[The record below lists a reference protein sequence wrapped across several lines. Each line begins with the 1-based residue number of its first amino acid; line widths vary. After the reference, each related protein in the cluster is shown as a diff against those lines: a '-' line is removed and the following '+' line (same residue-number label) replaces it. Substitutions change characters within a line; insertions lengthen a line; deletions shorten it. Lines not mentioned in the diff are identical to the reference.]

1 MKPEEQA
8 REQID
13 KQLQK
18 AGWLVVN
25 RDEVSPQYAAVA
37 VREELLQGNREA
49 DYLLLLYGKAVGI
62 IEAKRAD
69 IKLNDPEVI
78 AQAES
83 YTHLMLPNRPCWE
96 RPLPVV
102 LLANGQQIFYKNAH
116 DPYNS
121 GFVVKPRFPRPYDL
135 QRQIPVIRD
144 VIANNPQQEFALL
157 PPLLPKGLR
166 DCQYQAISAYE
177 DSLRS
182 GEKRALIVLA
192 TGAGKTFT
200 ACNIVYRLISS
211 TSAIHRVLFL
221 VDRNNLGDAAL
232 RAFQAFENKDGEHPF
247 SDSYGVEQL
256 RSVEQLQTSNAVFIS
271 TIQRLYSILSG
282 LSCSEIEALDEGA
295 GDDFSQL
302 DQENSIPEQGL
313 NQSAGDKAKYMAM
326 KAEPQMGLPEQPN
339 LPCNAFDLIII
350 DECHRSIYST
360 WRQVLDYFGQHAYM
374 LGLTATPI
382 ELTKQFFHNNVVAN
396 YTLNRSIED
405 GINVPPVVYRIKTE
419 LSEHGGQIK
428 EGEKVHVTS
437 NYTGK
442 TQVKKAET
450 EIEFSGKDL
459 NRSIIAP
466 DQIRTIMQAYKEA
479 VFRDLYPERKA
490 DFDSLPKTLIFA
502 KDERHAKEIVEIAK
516 EVFKRPENDQHFA
529 QRITYSVG
537 NSNQLIQE
545 FRNKKDFR
553 IAVTVTLVA
562 TGTDVP
568 PLETLMFLTDVRSNV
583 LYQQMKGRGVRTISD
598 DHLREVT
605 PNAEHKD
612 RFVIV
617 DAIGVTEK
625 EKTVPQVGGKHQA
638 MMTLERLLEELS
650 RGVVSDDLML
660 QLAYKLTTIANKG
673 DPDELAVLQK
683 MSPQLHLI
691 EFAQRIIEA
700 CEQETLPP
708 FVDSNEPNT
717 ERKALLSLLLDDIP
731 ARKKLIEI
739 AKGYFKE
746 LPEQKDQLLYAGFSQ
761 EEAADRVHLFEQ
773 SLEELAEE
781 EPLFQRLKDNA
792 AQVED
797 LSVAGLEELNEILR
811 RKITNFSVPQL
822 WKDYALLLQ
831 AQSDANYNAA
841 AAAAAVATTGVAA
854 NEADIGINEVAG
866 SEHVKQKR
874 MVIMLNPANE
884 DETDAPTN
892 ALQLTRF
899 AWHHTAQLV
908 SLANNTR
915 LIQLFNLWCGQTQN
929 DLPMDDE
936 HKNWYRSLAQY
947 IAINGAIMSP
957 RELRELN
964 ADLFRQLY
972 QDFGAEVNRPI
983 ESLNNFLLRA

>member
-69 IKLNDPEVI
+69 IKLNAPEVI

-116 DPYNS
+116 DPYSS

-211 TSAIHRVLFL
+211 TSVIRRVLFL

-282 LSCSEIEALDEGA
+282 LSCSDVEALDEGA

-302 DQENSIPEQGL
+302 DQENSTPEQGL
-313 NQSAGDKAKYMAM
+313 SQSGSDKAKHMATM
-326 KAEPQMGLPEQPN
+326 DEPQIGLPEQPS

-428 EGEKVHVTS
+428 EGEQVHVTS

-442 TQVKKAET
+442 TQVKKAKTET
-450 EIEFSGKDL
+450 EFSGKDL

-490 DFDSLPKTLIFA
+490 DLLC
-502 KDERHAKEIVEIAK
+502 R
-516 EVFKRPENDQHFA
+516 
-529 QRITYSVG
+529 
-537 NSNQLIQE
+537 
-545 FRNKKDFR
+545 
-553 IAVTVTLVA
+553 
-562 TGTDVP
+562 
-568 PLETLMFLTDVRSNV
+568 
-583 LYQQMKGRGVRTISD
+583 QQ
-598 DHLREVT
+598 
-605 PNAEHKD
+605 
-612 RFVIV
+612 
-617 DAIGVTEK
+617 
-625 EKTVPQVGGKHQA
+625 
-638 MMTLERLLEELS
+638 
-650 RGVVSDDLML
+650 
-660 QLAYKLTTIANKG
+660 
-673 DPDELAVLQK
+673 
-683 MSPQLHLI
+683 
-691 EFAQRIIEA
+691 
-700 CEQETLPP
+700 
-708 FVDSNEPNT
+708 
-717 ERKALLSLLLDDIP
+717 
-731 ARKKLIEI
+731 
-739 AKGYFKE
+739 
-746 LPEQKDQLLYAGFSQ
+746 
-761 EEAADRVHLFEQ
+761 
-773 SLEELAEE
+773 
-781 EPLFQRLKDNA
+781 
-792 AQVED
+792 
-797 LSVAGLEELNEILR
+797 
-811 RKITNFSVPQL
+811 
-822 WKDYALLLQ
+822 
-831 AQSDANYNAA
+831 
-841 AAAAAVATTGVAA
+841 
-854 NEADIGINEVAG
+854 
-866 SEHVKQKR
+866 
-874 MVIMLNPANE
+874 
-884 DETDAPTN
+884 
-892 ALQLTRF
+892 
-899 AWHHTAQLV
+899 
-908 SLANNTR
+908 
-915 LIQLFNLWCGQTQN
+915 
-929 DLPMDDE
+929 
-936 HKNWYRSLAQY
+936 
-947 IAINGAIMSP
+947 
-957 RELRELN
+957 
-964 ADLFRQLY
+964 
-972 QDFGAEVNRPI
+972 
-983 ESLNNFLLRA
+983 